1 MNIARL
7 ISTLWYHCAVSGRPM
22 FRPSV
27 HATRPPF
34 GTATDTTQPLFRPAT
49 KCSRPPPCPAASSLQ
64 PPCRPVINLAQPTY
78 QPTSPSARTPGRLAR
93 GPVRPSFRPTRR
105 PARPRVRPAT
115 SPARAMVAR
124 PQVTSRSGKY
134 TCSGTPD
141 QPIRRK
147 WSAPAIQGVR
157 PGNGLSGGW

>member
-1 MNIARL
+1 MNITRL
-7 ISTLWYHCAVSGRPM
+7 TSTLWDHCAVSGRPM

-27 HATRPPF
+27 HATRPPS
-34 GTATDTTQPLFRPAT
+34 GRPPIPLSL
-49 KCSRPPPCPAASSLQ
+49 CSSRPLSVAGHRSVQLTAHCKPHAGQSS
-64 PPCRPVINLAQPTY
+64 TY

-105 PARPRVRPAT
+105 PAWPRVRPAT

-134 TCSGTPD
+134 TCSDTPD
-141 QPIRRK
+141 QPIPARDWTEWWMVANRRC
-147 WSAPAIQGVR
+147 R
-157 PGNGLSGGW
+157 

>member
-1 MNIARL
+1 ML
-7 ISTLWYHCAVSGRPM
+7 PSCYLPCGTHCAVSGRPL
-22 FRPSV
+22 FRPPV
-27 HATRPPF
+27 HATRPSF
-34 GTATDTTQPLFRPAT
+34 GTATDTTQQLFRPAT
-49 KCSRPPPCPAASSLQ
+49 ISGHRPVQLSAHFD
-64 PPCRPVINLAQPTY
+64 PPCRPITNLAQPMY
-78 QPTSPSARTPGRLAR
+78 QPTSPSARTPGHPAI
-93 GPVRPSFRPTRR
+93 GPARPSSRPTRR

-134 TCSGTPD
+134 TCTPD